1 MAALGTGNAVLPIVN
16 VDLERGIVTMILIA
30 VRASSVELITAESS
44 IPSPIP
50 WQIVALR
57 IQLQQRQPPQPQPQL
72 QSVRLLNF
80 IMFFYYF
87 HWSSRVSQNSTLHN
101 NLQARKWYV
110 L

>member
-16 VDLERGIVTMILIA
+16 VNLERGIVTTILIA

-80 IMFFYYF
+80 IMFFIIFIGNVEF
-87 HWSSRVSQNSTLHN
+87 HKSTLHN
-101 NLQARKWYV
+101 NL
-110 L
+110 